1 MTYCRYDGYLKELQD
16 LNIATTYSIALLNLG
31 QAAVFCVGLTSSLLI
46 ALHRVGL
53 GTMSVGDLV
62 AVNSMLLQ
70 LSIPF
75 NFIGY
80 TYQVLTLDTHTFLI
94 RHADLGY
101 IDTRP
106 RTVGTSFDPC
116 HPLIFLHFLH
126 SLVWSRAES

>member
-1 MTYCRYDGYLKELQD
+1 MDNRRNGFFIDSVLNHEVVKLFTNEQQEAERYDGYLKQLQD
-16 LNIATTYSIALLNLG
+16 LSIATTYSIALLNLG

-80 TYQVLTLDTHTFLI
+80 TYQV
-94 RHADLGY
+94 
-101 IDTRP
+101 
-106 RTVGTSFDPC
+106 
-116 HPLIFLHFLH
+116 
-126 SLVWSRAES
+126 